1 MNKVIN
7 GDCLVE
13 LAQLADESVDLIFA
27 DPPYWMRVEG
37 VLKRPEGTDFQ
48 GCNDD
53 WDNIFQSNEEYK
65 DFTRQWLLECK
76 RVLKKNGSIA
86 DHLPGEL
93 EVMDYRQG
101 TPSSHQQGAQICKLP
116 IDRAIGLSLDH
127 PVFFAKV
134 L

>member
-76 RVLKKNGSIA
+76 RVLKKKWLNLGNRWHA
-86 DHLPGEL
+86 MYLYNRCNHARFGFL
-93 EVMDYRQG
+93 V
-101 TPSSHQQGAQICKLP
+101 C
-116 IDRAIGLSLDH
+116 
-127 PVFFAKV
+127 
-134 L
+134 

>member
-1 MNKVIN
+1 MVLGGKPNKVR
-7 GDCLVE
+7 E
-13 LAQLADESVDLIFA
+13 
-27 DPPYWMRVEG
+27 
-37 VLKRPEGTDFQ
+37 PEPDT
-48 GCNDD
+48 
-53 WDNIFQSNEEYK
+53 
-65 DFTRQWLLECK
+65 
-76 RVLKKNGSIA
+76 LKKNGSIA